1 MAKRATLLLAAVC
14 LICVITGVAQS
25 ADNPFAGKW
34 KMNPAKSRLTD
45 QMKVE
50 AAGPNKYNMI
60 FSGDNIETIVADG
73 TDQPGLY
80 GSTLALSIEAPDSW
94 KVVRKNNGKVTI
106 IGLWKLSPDGKTL
119 TDNFTGFRADGTTSN
134 LHYIYQRT
142 AGTSGFVGTWES
154 VEADVNSKYEIEI
167 QPFEGDGL
175 SFINASAQMTQS
187 LKFDGKDY
195 PATGKV
201 PEGLASSGRRISD
214 RAVERTDKIK
224 GKALYTQQIEVSP
237 DGKTLTVT
245 AHIPGQDTPN
255 IMVFDRE

>member
-1 MAKRATLLLAAVC
+1 MPKRASMLLAAFC
-14 LICVITGVAQS
+14 LVCVITGVAQS
-25 ADNPFAGKW
+25 ADNPFTGKW
-34 KMNPAKSRLTD
+34 KMNAAKSRLTD

-50 AAGPNKYNMI
+50 AAGPNRYNMI
-60 FSGDNIETIVADG
+60 FSGDNVETIVADG

-80 GSTLALSIEAPDSW
+80 GSTLAVSIEAPDSW

-142 AGTSGFVGTWES
+142 AGTTGFVGTWES
-154 VEADVNSKYEIEI
+154 VETDVNSKYEIEI

-175 SFINASAQMTQS
+175 SFINASAQMTQN

-195 PATGKV
+195 AAAGKV

-224 GKALYTQQIEVSP
+224 GKTLYTQQIEVSP

-245 AHIPGQDTPN
+245 AQIPGQNKPN
-255 IMVFDRE
+255 IQVFDRE

>member
-1 MAKRATLLLAAVC
+1 MAKRASLLLAAVC

-25 ADNPFAGKW
+25 ADNPFTGKW

-60 FSGDNIETIVADG
+60 FSGDNVETVVADG

-80 GSTLALSIEAPDSW
+80 GSTLAVSVDAPDSW

-106 IGLWKLSPDGKTL
+106 IGLWKVSPDGKTL

-142 AGTSGFVGTWES
+142 AGTWES
-154 VEADVNSKYEIEI
+154 VETDVNSKYEIEI
-167 QPFEGDGL
+167 QRFEGDGL

-195 PATGKV
+195 AASGKV
-201 PEGLASSGRRISD
+201 PEGLASSGRRISEH
-214 RAVERTDKIK
+214 AVERTDKIK
-224 GKALYTQQIEVSP
+224 GKTLYTQQIEVSP

-245 AHIPGQDTPN
+245 AHIPGQDKPN
-255 IMVFDRE
+255 IQVFDRE

>member
-1 MAKRATLLLAAVC
+1 MAKGILQLLLAVC
-14 LICVITGVAQS
+14 VFAGVAQA
-25 ADNPFAGKW
+25 ADNPFTGKW

-50 AAGPNKYNMI
+50 GAGPNKYNMN

-73 TDQPGLY
+73 TDQPGLF
-80 GSTLALSIEAPDSW
+80 GSTLAIFVEGPDSW

-106 IGLWKLSPDGKTL
+106 IGLWKLSADGKTL
-119 TDNFTGFRADGTTSN
+119 TDNFTGFRADGSTSN

-142 AGTSGFVGTWES
+142 AGSSGFVGTWES
-154 VEADVNSKYEIEI
+154 VETDVNSKYEIEI

-187 LKFDGKDY
+187 VKFDGKDY
-195 PATGKV
+195 PATGKA

-214 RAVERTDKIK
+214 HAVERTDKIK
-224 GKALYTQQIEVSP
+224 GKTLYTQQIEVSP

-245 AHIPGQDTPN
+245 AHVPGQDKPN
-255 IMVFDRE
+255 IQVFDRE